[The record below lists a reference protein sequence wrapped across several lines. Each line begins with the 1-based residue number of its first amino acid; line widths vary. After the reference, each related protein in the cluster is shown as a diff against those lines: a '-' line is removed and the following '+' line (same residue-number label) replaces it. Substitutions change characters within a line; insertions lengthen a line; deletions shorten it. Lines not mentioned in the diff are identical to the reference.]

1 MNRGQHHQPPR
12 ILLTVPEAARVLAIS
27 QSKLYE
33 LLASG
38 AVRSL
43 RIGGSRRIPVSA
55 LDDYVSGLLD
65 QEEAA

>member
-27 QSKLYE
+27 RSKLYE
-33 LLASG
+33 LLVSG

-43 RIGGSRRIPVSA
+43 RIGGSRR
-55 LDDYVSGLLD
+55 
-65 QEEAA
+65 